1 MQNLR
6 LASKLLLDWYAESRR
21 DLPWR
26 RTRDPWRILVSEVM
40 LQQTRVAAV
49 IPYYE
54 RFLQHYPEAKD
65 LAAAPEQEFLALW
78 AGLGYYARARN
89 LQRAARVIAERGGFP
104 QGFEEIRDLPG
115 VGDYTA
121 AAISSICF
129 GLPHAVLDGN
139 VLRVLARAGADKGDI
154 GSSTVRVRLREQAQ
168 RLLDPRR
175 PADFN
180 QAIMEL
186 GATVC
191 LPKNPQCLLCPWREQ
206 CTARALGIEHE
217 LPIKLRKRDPVKL
230 AIELLVVEKDGR
242 VLLRQRGP
250 AESRLAGFWELPE
263 ARDMPSAQRGQSV
276 GSFKHSITRHDY
288 TIEVYPASAT
298 KAPKGFRWF
307 LWEELEALP
316 LSTMTRKAIELLP
329 PRPPV
334 PVLSKRP

>member
-1 MQNLR
+1 MQTPR
-6 LASKLLLDWYAESRR
+6 LASKLLLKWYASSRR

-54 RFLQHYPEAKD
+54 RFLQHYPKAED
-65 LAAAPEQEFLALW
+65 LAEAPEQEFLALW

-89 LQRAARVIAERGGFP
+89 LQRAARVIAARGGFP
-104 QGFEEIRDLPG
+104 QAFEEIRDLPG

-129 GLPHAVLDGN
+129 GQPHAVLDGN
-139 VLRVLARAGADKGDI
+139 VIRVLARAGAERGDT

-168 RLLDPRR
+168 RLLDPRH

-206 CTARALGIEHE
+206 CAARAQGLEHE
-217 LPIKLRKRDPVKL
+217 LPVKLRQREAVSL
-230 AIELLVVEKDGR
+230 AIALLVVEKEGR
-242 VLLRQRGP
+242 LLLRQRGP

-263 ARDMPSAQRGQSV
+263 AARMPSAQRGASI

-288 TIEVYPASAT
+288 TVEVHLASAA

-307 LWEELEALP
+307 AWAELEALP
-316 LSTMTRKAIELLP
+316 LATMTRKAIELLDKP
-329 PRPPV
+329 GTDRPD
-334 PVLSKRP
+334 LRK

>member
-6 LASKLLLDWYAESRR
+6 LASKLLLEWYASSRR

-54 RFLQHYPEAKD
+54 RFLGHYPEAKD

-89 LQRAARVIAERGGFP
+89 LQRAARVIAERGSFP

-121 AAISSICF
+121 AAIASVCF

-139 VLRVLARAGADKGDI
+139 VLRVLARAGAEKGDI
-154 GSSTVRVRLREQAQ
+154 ASSTVRVRLREQAQ

-206 CTARALGIEHE
+206 CLARALGIEHE
-217 LPIKLRKRDPVKL
+217 LPVKLRKRDPIKL
-230 AIELLVVEKDGR
+230 AIELLVVEKEGR
-242 VLLRQRGP
+242 VLLRQRGH

-276 GSFKHSITRHDY
+276 GAFKHSITRHDY
-288 TIEVYPASAT
+288 TIEVYPASAA

-307 LWEELEALP
+307 LWSELESLP
-316 LSTMTRKAIELLP
+316 VATMSRKALDLLP
-329 PRPPV
+329 VALRVAVSSSRP
-334 PVLSKRP
+334 

>member
-6 LASKLLLDWYAESRR
+6 LASKQLLDWYAATRR

-54 RFLQHYPEAKD
+54 RFLQRYPEARD

-89 LQRAARVIAERGGFP
+89 LQRAARVIAERGEFP
-104 QGFEEIRDLPG
+104 VAFEEIRDLPG

-139 VLRVLARAGADKGDI
+139 VLRVLARAGAEKGDI

-191 LPKNPQCLLCPWREQ
+191 LPRNPQCLLCPWREH
-206 CTARALGIEHE
+206 CAAKALGLEHE
-217 LPIKLRKRDPVKL
+217 LPVKLSKREPVKL
-230 AIELLVVEKDGR
+230 AIALVVVEKEGR
-242 VLLRQRGP
+242 VLLRQRGA

-263 ARDMPSAQRGQSV
+263 ARDLPSAHRGPSV

-288 TIEVYPASAT
+288 TIEVYPAAAG

-307 LWEELEALP
+307 RWEELEALP
-316 LSTMTRKAIELLP
+316 LATMTRKALALLP
-329 PRPPV
+329 TPPPI
-334 PVLSKRP
+334 PVSS